1 MKSMAVVAVCVC
13 GLCGLAAAA
22 PPRPFV
28 LWNRDDI
35 AAIRRRIETEPWAK
49 AVYEQYAAKAP
60 DLEKDLFDLLRY
72 AVMGDGEAG
81 RRQKEKLLR
90 MVNSRPPQGAAQ
102 WLNVVRFD
110 LLYDELTAE
119 QRQQTEKVF
128 REYIEVAIFTSAVI
142 DGTHGFND
150 AAKYSRY
157 DARLYTRSNWLPNII
172 FPRKLSANLMAA
184 ALGDEALI
192 RRVFSAY
199 GSLQWYIDEY
209 LSDGG
214 FYSEEFSKMGATPG
228 EWLLYCRA
236 VERLGLDEL
245 GFGYRG
251 RGGASIRGHIE
262 SLLRLGYPRVD
273 LCSDR
278 PHYPMLTMGDLRRAG
293 SSARYRHP
301 THAFQHS
308 IVYGFMPGGQGGNI
322 RWIAPGAWGGE
333 IRGNNPQ
340 WDGYG
345 NFTPKMLHPL
355 WFEIAHRKWPDARF
369 DYFLAQMRGP
379 GEDRYYP
386 SLYFG
391 LDPIDPATVRPPPA
405 PSYVAPQRGIAMLRA
420 EESPAYWESRAGAA
434 SLRLPTAYAHSV
446 NDSLCICGYYALG
459 RPMLLNRQV
468 TPSYATGWSRSVLS
482 HNGLMIDGR
491 EPGFTDAFTT
501 RHGFFPTVK
510 FAAVSTQKVYP
521 GFEQT
526 RALMLTR
533 EYLLDFTSVAAAD
546 GLDHDYLWLA
556 HAVGVAEAESGR
568 WSEPRKAEGVL
579 APFGFVRTGA
589 GEGGLRLRI
598 VQRCAL
604 KDPAKASLPAAWY
617 ARGAG
622 VVVHLLPSVG
632 LTVQLAETPV
642 ADRPDAA
649 PSVDERPD
657 EYEVGGTS
665 VLAVRRGPAAVFA
678 AMYEPF
684 DRDAPA
690 GRSLV
695 RLSEGPDHVAVRIDG
710 GAGAAYRDVA
720 MVQWGERVRAIEV
733 ADGAERFVLGAYAF
747 VRLSGDRVEAWG
759 DVRGLRVKTGAAE
772 AKLILNDRLTRSGM
786 EDGFLVFGRVAAT
799 PPATQRGD

>member
-1 MKSMAVVAVCVC
+1 MRRALVLTAAWAMAVAAS
-13 GLCGLAAAA
+13 AAAGMS
-22 PPRPFV
+22 RPFV
-28 LWNRDDI
+28 LWNKDDI
-35 AAIRRRIETEPWAK
+35 AAIRNRIETQPWAK
-49 AVYEQYAAKAP
+49 SIYEQHAAKPP

-72 AVMGDGEAG
+72 AVMRDAEAG

-90 MVNSRPPQGAAQ
+90 MVGSKPPQGGAQ
-102 WLNVVRFD
+102 WLNVVRYD
-110 LLYDELTAE
+110 LLYDELSAE
-119 QRQQTEKVF
+119 QRQLTEKVF
-128 REYIEVAIFTSAVI
+128 RDYIETAIFTSAVI

-150 AAKYSRY
+150 SAKYSRY

-192 RRVFSAY
+192 RRVFGAY

-209 LSDGG
+209 LGDSG

-236 VERLGLDEL
+236 VERLGLNEL
-245 GFGYRG
+245 GFGYVG

-262 SLLRLGYPRVD
+262 SLIRLGYPRVD
-273 LCSDR
+273 LCSSR

-308 IVYGFMPGGQGGNI
+308 LVYGFMPGGQGGNI

-333 IRGNNPQ
+333 IRGNHPQ

-355 WFEIAHRKWPDARF
+355 WFEIAHQKWPETGF
-369 DYFLAQMRGP
+369 GYFLAQMRSP

-391 LDPIDPATVRPPPA
+391 LDPIDPASVRPPPA
-405 PSYVAPQRGIAMLRA
+405 MSYVAPQRGIVMLRHD
-420 EESPAYWESRAGAA
+420 ESPAYWESRAPAA
-434 SLRLPTAYAHSV
+434 AMRLPSPYAHSV
-446 NDSLCICGYYALG
+446 NDALTICGYYALN

-482 HNGLMIDGR
+482 HNGLMVDGR
-491 EPGFTDAFTT
+491 EPAFTDAFTA

-510 FAAVSTQKVYP
+510 FAASTSQKVYP
-521 GFEQT
+521 GFDVS

-533 EYLLDFTSVAAAD
+533 GYLLDFTAVSAAD
-546 GLDHDYLWLA
+546 GAEHEYTWLA
-556 HAVGVAEAESGR
+556 HALGVADADDAR
-568 WSEPRKAEGVL
+568 WSAPRKLEQRL
-579 APFGFVRTGA
+579 SPFGAARQSSGA
-589 GEGGLRLRI
+589 DALRLRI

-604 KDPAKASLPAAWY
+604 KDPSRAALPAEWY

-622 VVVHLLPSVG
+622 LVIHMPAHAATTYLLADTPAAD
-632 LTVQLAETPV
+632 TPET
-642 ADRPDAA
+642 A
-649 PSVDERPD
+649 PSIDERPD
-657 EYEVGGTS
+657 EYEVGGVS
-665 VLAVRRGPAAVFA
+665 LLALRRATATVFT

-684 DRDAPA
+684 DRDEPA
-690 GRSLV
+690 GRNVV
-695 RLSEGPDHVAVRIDG
+695 RLAEGSDHVAVRIDAPG
-710 GAGAAYRDVA
+710 GGRDYA
-720 MVQWGERVRAIEV
+720 MYQWADRPRPAEV
-733 ADGAERFVLGAYAF
+733 ADGEQRLVFAGYAF
-747 VRLSGDRVEAWG
+747 VRVEGERVEAWG
-759 DVRGLRVKTGAAE
+759 DVRHARLKPAGPGAVF
-772 AKLILNDRLTRSGM
+772 ILNNRLTRSEMEGGM
-786 EDGFLVFGRVAAT
+786 LVFGRAPAA
-799 PPATQRGD
+799 PATQGGK